1 MSSGSGAHD
10 SWSKRNGLGKQSYK
24 PIYVVLL
31 TLLVPRA
38 PNGRFGRPLKP
49 SFLLFPSS
57 SNTLKKTENIYLNRN
72 CNQCNTLVVYYSLT
86 ILTSSKKIKTQCCS
100 VTQTRRHLIKV
111 IFLCNSMYSLFW
123 QIFQLYFFQL
133 NFLLFYYLIQSELQ
147 RIIFLMLL
155 HQFSFGF
162 PWF

>member
-1 MSSGSGAHD
+1 MTPNQVKICQVVLVLTIPGVRKMVWENSHT
-10 SWSKRNGLGKQSYK
+10 NLT
-24 PIYVVLL
+24 IYVVLL

-86 ILTSSKKIKTQCCS
+86 ILTSSKKIKT
-100 VTQTRRHLIKV
+100 
-111 IFLCNSMYSLFW
+111 
-123 QIFQLYFFQL
+123 
-133 NFLLFYYLIQSELQ
+133 
-147 RIIFLMLL
+147 
-155 HQFSFGF
+155 
-162 PWF
+162 